1 MVVYEIIGRCGL
13 LQNAVS
19 VKVGNLCPLV
29 IACIHVV
36 QALHQGLVIPNST
49 LLYHV
54 SLWYL
59 GAETDDHRNP
69 KSDDRDQLVG
79 D

>member
-19 VKVGNLCPLV
+19 VKVGNLCPRRE
-29 IACIHVV
+29 HVV

-49 LLYHV
+49 LLYFV

-79 D
+79 N